1 MMDVSVVVPARDAAH
16 TIGSCLE
23 ALLAQSASP
32 GWYEVIVVDDG
43 SSDETR
49 DVAERKRVKVLSQGH
64 EGPAAARNRGVAEA
78 RGEIVLFTDADCV
91 PAANW
96 LDEMIKP
103 FQDQE
108 IVGVKGAYRTRQ
120 RGVVPR
126 FVQWEYEERYQ
137 RMARLPRID
146 FIDTYSAGY
155 RRDVFL
161 RAGGFDTGYPNAS
174 VEDQELSFRL
184 ARQGYTMVFNPQ
196 AVVYHQHPETLR
208 AYFRRKFNIGYWK
221 VRVLRSYP
229 QKAVADSHTPQ
240 TLKAQMILL
249 AVLLPLLALSLVRG
263 SFGWLAGLAALGF
276 LISAV
281 PFTVGALRKDLL
293 VGLLAPFFLVVRALA
308 LGWGMI
314 TGLIDLAV
322 RTEGGE
328 HNA

>member
-1 MMDVSVVVPARDAAH
+1 VMDVSVVVPARNAAH
-16 TIGSCLE
+16 TIDGCLA
-23 ALLAQSASP
+23 ALLAQTTP
-32 GWYEVIVVDDG
+32 PERYEIIVVDDG

-49 DVAERKRVKVLSQGH
+49 EVAERRRVKVLSQGH

-91 PAANW
+91 AAANW

-120 RGVVPR
+120 RRVVPR
-126 FVQWEYEERYQ
+126 FVQCEYEERYQ

-155 RRDVFL
+155 RREVFL

-184 ARQGYTMVFNPQ
+184 ARQGYKMVFNPR
-196 AVVYHQHPETLR
+196 AVVCHQHPETLR
-208 AYFRRKFNIGYWK
+208 AYFQRKFNIGYWK

-240 TLKAQMILL
+240 TLKVQMILL

-263 SFGWLAGLAALGF
+263 SFAWLAGLTALGF
-276 LISAV
+276 LISVV
-281 PFTVGALRKDLL
+281 PFTVGALRKDIL

-314 TGLIDLAV
+314 KGLVDLAV
-322 RTEGGE
+322 RTEDGDP
-328 HNA
+328 NA